1 MFYQMY
7 SHMRVN
13 CLPYDKIVPL
23 GSNGTF
29 GFFFK
34 ENAEI
39 INIKQPTT
47 AILTSIIIIASQCP
61 K

>member
-1 MFYQMY
+1 
-7 SHMRVN
+7 MRVN

-29 GFFFK
+29 FFK

-47 AILTSIIIIASQCP
+47 PILTSIIIIASQCP

>member
-1 MFYQMY
+1 
-7 SHMRVN
+7 MRVN

-29 GFFFK
+29 GFLS
-34 ENAEI
+34 EGNAEI